1 MGIFNF
7 NEELANIKNDVSELK
22 RQMEGLLTAQQ
33 QKEEPPQEPQAE
45 TPADT
50 SLPKT
55 ENERKENSDFL
66 NDDLQKLT
74 TELQNLSEKI
84 DTAVYQEGIIRDLH
98 QELQLLKK
106 GLLESIG
113 RGYVMDIINIYE
125 RIADTNVRFDPNAEG
140 FDAKSVKR
148 LLENNILYITDLLE
162 DEYSIERFAPASGN
176 EYKPKEQKAVRTI
189 DTDDKAKANTVVEC
203 LSAGFRDENTGRI
216 LRQSRVVVYKFNINH

>member
-1 MGIFNF
+1 M
-7 NEELANIKNDVSELK
+7 
-22 RQMEGLLTAQQ
+22 
-33 QKEEPPQEPQAE
+33 
-45 TPADT
+45 
-50 SLPKT
+50 
-55 ENERKENSDFL
+55 

-74 TELQNLSEKI
+74 TELQDLSEKI